1 MDFFIYFWRCLSIS
15 KKTLINEEIKSS
27 EVRVVDAEGKQL
39 GILRIEQALR
49 LAYEEQLDLV
59 EIAPEA
65 KPPVCKIMD
74 YGKYRFE
81 KEKHE
86 KEIKKKQQIIELK
99 ELQLNLRI
107 DTHDFNTKLNH
118 ATRFLTQGNKVKVVV
133 KFKGREMAH
142 PEKGTELL
150 ERFAGGCGELCVI
163 EKQPLLDGRN
173 MIMILAPK
181 KTNNAAANTSAKSEA
196 KPAEEKPAADKSQ
209 T

>member
-1 MDFFIYFWRCLSIS
+1 MHGFFIYFWGCLPIS
-15 KKTLINEEIKSS
+15 KKTLINEEIKAS

-39 GILRIEQALR
+39 GILKIEQALK
-49 LAYEEQLDLV
+49 LAYAEQLDLV
-59 EIAPEA
+59 EIAPDA

-81 KEKHE
+81 KEKRE
-86 KEIKKKQQIIELK
+86 KEIKKKQQVIELK

-118 ATRFLTQGNKVKVVV
+118 AMRFLTQGNKVKVVV
-133 KFKGREMAH
+133 KFKGRELAH
-142 PEKGTELL
+142 PERGTELL
-150 ERFAGGCGELCVI
+150 ERFSGGCGELCVI
-163 EKQPLLDGRN
+163 EKAPLLDGRN

-181 KTNNAAANTSAKSEA
+181 KNNNAAGSAAKTEAKTEA
-196 KPAEEKPAADKSQ
+196 KPAAEKSQ

>member
-1 MDFFIYFWRCLSIS
+1 LLYFWRCLSIS

-27 EVRVVDAEGKQL
+27 EVRVIDAEGKQL
-39 GILRIEQALR
+39 GILKIEQALR
-49 LAYEEQLDLV
+49 LANEEQLDLV
-59 EIAPEA
+59 EIAPES

-74 YGKYRFE
+74 FGKYRFE

-142 PEKGTELL
+142 PEKGNELL
-150 ERFAGGCGELCVI
+150 GRFSDGCGELCLV
-163 EKQPLLDGRN
+163 EKTPLLDGRN

-181 KTNNAAANTSAKSEA
+181 KTNVNTSAAANANTAASANITSKGTDNNG
-196 KPAEEKPAADKSQ
+196 KD
-209 T
+209 